1 MDLIVVRGGLG
12 GSDVFVWFDDI
23 VPSVVGPLVFPSDCP
38 GRLLAGCLVEY
49 WNPDDRLLH

>member
-1 MDLIVVRGGLG
+1 MRGGLG

-49 WNPDDRLLH
+49 WNPDDQLLH